1 MLNESYLIENLNKS
15 KIFDPDL
22 IIHGASITNLGV
34 IEKIN
39 GTLGINNSG
48 IENLGNLTKILKD
61 FWISSH
67 TVFSNLKS
75 LDKLEFVGGDINLRY
90 SNICNLGSLKKV
102 GGKINLRDTPI
113 CDLGMLNY
121 VGGDLFLPKR
131 LQDTVDLT
139 EITIKGVLKYWND
152 DKKYVKPLSKEELS
166 LIKSNSAIPKWSNS
180 NTFSLDVLDFDNYEQ
195 KVFYL
200 EFRNQFLN
208 DVYIDIEGN
217 NYYAFYLQNDLK
229 ENYSDDIDTFLKLY
243 NTLTRHY
250 PITKKYSHHAITNK
264 LESIN
269 NYSKAWELISLR
281 PSLVF
286 ETVIDYEKKLGGN
299 LVDGAIIEKLAGHN
313 HLTDFGQ
320 RNIEKIIPF
329 ANEALNSSLKT
340 KNKSFFS
347 QFFTNDQPISQRAGY
362 YKKFFLSTAEYK
374 HYQWI
379 DESQAKSNYIRR
391 IPHVVEKAIYSQ
403 CKNILKQAEDLYR
416 EAIGMP
422 KVGEGWIS
430 ETELYYKI
438 SDSFKEL
445 QVIHHAS
452 PKWLGRQH
460 LDIFIPKYKIGIE
473 YQGAQHYKPI
483 DFFGG
488 QDAFEKNIMRDL
500 KKKQICEK
508 HGCKLIYVDEG
519 YQISEIVSKLEE
531 IIKGL

>member
-1 MLNESYLIENLNKS
+1 MFNDSDLIEKLKTT
-15 KIFDPDL
+15 KIFDSDL
-22 IIHGASITNLGV
+22 IIRGESIADIGE
-34 IEKIN
+34 IERIN

-48 IENLGNLTKILKD
+48 IENLGKLIEIKKD
-61 FWISSH
+61 FWISSN
-67 TVFSNLKS
+67 TVYSNLKS
-75 LDKLEFVGGDINLRY
+75 LNNLEVVGGNLNLRY
-90 SNICNLGSLKKV
+90 SNITNLGALTRV
-102 GGKINLRDTPI
+102 GGKLNLRDTPI
-113 CDLGMLNY
+113 LDLGALSY

-131 LQDTVDLT
+131 LQDSVDLT
-139 EITIKGVLKYWND
+139 GITIKGVLKYWND

-166 LIKSNSAIPKWSNS
+166 LIKSSMAIPKWSDS

-208 DVYIDIEGN
+208 HVYIDIEGN

-243 NTLTRHY
+243 SKLTRHY

-264 LESIN
+264 LESKN

-286 ETVIDYEKKLGGN
+286 ETVIDYEKKLGVN
-299 LVDGAIIEKLAGHN
+299 LVDGAIIEKLAGHS

-329 ANEALNSSLKT
+329 ANEVLNNSLKT

-347 QFFTNDQPISQRAGY
+347 QFLKNDRPISQRAAY

-403 CKNILKQAEDLYR
+403 CKNILKQAEDIYR

-488 QDAFEKNIMRDL
+488 QDAFEKNVKRDL
-500 KKKQICEK
+500 RKKQICEK